1 MHELSVTQSILEI
14 AVRHAEAAGA
24 ARITRLSLV
33 IGDLSS
39 IVDDSV
45 QFYWDLIAAGTLA
58 EGAELSFKRVPAT
71 LRCAACGCEFPL
83 DHKRFECPQC
93 GSDRVEVSGG
103 QEFFLESIDVD
114 IPAPV
119 G

>member
-1 MHELSVTQSILEI
+1 VHELGVTQSILEI
-14 AVRHAEAAGA
+14 AVRHAEEAGA

-33 IGDLSS
+33 VGDLSS

-58 EGAELSFKRVPAT
+58 EGAELVFKRVPAT
-71 LRCAACGCEFPL
+71 LRCVDCACEFPL
-83 DHKRFECPQC
+83 DHERFACPTC
-93 GSDRVEVSGG
+93 GSERVEVSGG

-114 IPAPV
+114 MPAPV
-119 G
+119 